1 MQTKFAKRSSS
12 AKCLIENIE
21 SNNNLIPLSWLGGAL
36 KKSGRKHRLRTE
48 ERGHHV
54 AHYKCIARSRAS
66 DSQQRMA
73 VTYMTE
79 DGLRKLKEEL
89 HELETVERPRVIA
102 AIAEAREKG
111 DLSENAEYDAAK
123 EAQGA
128 LETKIA
134 QLKLRLMDARVL
146 DATDIKTDEVQ
157 ILTKVRV
164 KQRNNGQEKTF
175 QLVTEGEAN
184 LAEGKISVTTPIAK
198 GLMGK
203 KVGEVAQVRVPAG
216 VIEFEILEISL

>member
-1 MQTKFAKRSSS
+1 
-12 AKCLIENIE
+12 
-21 SNNNLIPLSWLGGAL
+21 
-36 KKSGRKHRLRTE
+36 
-48 ERGHHV
+48 
-54 AHYKCIARSRAS
+54 
-66 DSQQRMA
+66 MA

-79 DGLRKLKEEL
+79 DGLKKLKEEL

-111 DLSENAEYDAAK
+111 DLSENAEYDAAQ

-128 LETKIA
+128 LETQIA

-203 KVGEVAQVRVPAG
+203 KVGEIAQVQVPAG
-216 VIEFEILEISL
+216 IIEFEVLEITL

>member
-1 MQTKFAKRSSS
+1 
-12 AKCLIENIE
+12 
-21 SNNNLIPLSWLGGAL
+21 
-36 KKSGRKHRLRTE
+36 
-48 ERGHHV
+48 
-54 AHYKCIARSRAS
+54 
-66 DSQQRMA
+66 MA

-79 DGLRKLKEEL
+79 EGLKKLKEEL
-89 HELETVERPRVIA
+89 QFLETVERPRIIA

-134 QLKLRLMDARVL
+134 LLKTRLMDARVL
-146 DATDIKTDEVQ
+146 DTTDLNTDEVK

-164 KQRNNGQEKTF
+164 RQKSTGMEKTF

-184 LAEGKISVTTPIAK
+184 IAEGKISISTPIAK
-198 GLMGK
+198 GLLGK
-203 KVGEVAQVRVPAG
+203 KVGDVAQIQVPVG
-216 VIEFEILEISL
+216 MLEFEILEISL